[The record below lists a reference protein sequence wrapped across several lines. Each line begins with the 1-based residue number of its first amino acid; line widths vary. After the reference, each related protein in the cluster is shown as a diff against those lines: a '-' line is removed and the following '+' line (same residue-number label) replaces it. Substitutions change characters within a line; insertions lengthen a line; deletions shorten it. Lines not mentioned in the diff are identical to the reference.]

1 MAALAGLAVAAVI
14 YLTVNSRYS
23 LKGGAYRYDLAGNTS
38 CNLTKD
44 DEVFLR
50 QNVVR
55 TRNAPPPGS
64 GGGGG
69 HSGGGSGV
77 HTSSSGGSHG
87 GGVGRGF

>member
-1 MAALAGLAVAAVI
+1 MM
-14 YLTVNSRYS
+14 
-23 LKGGAYRYDLAGNTS
+23 RYDMAGNTS
-38 CNLTKD
+38 CKLTKD

-55 TRNAPPPGS
+55 TRNAPPPQSG

-69 HSGGGSGV
+69 HSGSGSSV

-87 GGVGRGF
+87 GGVGRKF